1 MKNTKKLIGAA
12 AMLAAIGIALPAAY
26 TLAFK
31 DSVRLTLEDN
41 APTSGLLLDA
51 SRALKQKNV
60 ELARSKAGLRGF
72 TRRHAQWLSKKAAVE
87 EDIIKLESLISKGLK
102 LFKYESS
109 HSTYSKDELA
119 LDLDEKAGIL
129 RSLHSQRD
137 SAVASLQAI
146 KQQHRMAKDIINQ
159 SSAEV
164 VRLESKLDQ
173 FRSKSQNFDLLR
185 DLKKLIPDLGLM
197 HSSTINSKLD
207 LIDDRL
213 HEQQILLESQASN
226 DFGIIYQ
233 DDDYPVASPQVTI
246 DIDEIE
252 KLLNESQQP

>member
-1 MKNTKKLIGAA
+1 MKNIKTLIGAA
-12 AMLAAIGIALPAAY
+12 ATLAVVGVALPAAY
-26 TLAFK
+26 TLAIQ
-31 DSVRLTLEDN
+31 DSVRVTLEDH

-51 SRALKQKNV
+51 ARALQAKNV

-87 EDIIKLESLISKGLK
+87 ENILKLESLISKGLK
-102 LFKYESS
+102 LFKAES
-109 HSTYSKDELA
+109 HSTDRYSKDELA
-119 LDLDEKAGIL
+119 LDLNEKAGIL

-146 KQQHRMAKDIINQ
+146 KQQHQKAKDILNQ

-164 VRLESKLDQ
+164 VRLESKLDH

-185 DLKKLIPDLGLM
+185 DLNKLIPDLGLM
-197 HSSTINSKLD
+197 GSSTINKKLD

-226 DFGIIYQ
+226 DFGINYN
-233 DDDYPVASPQVTI
+233 DDHSQVTI
-246 DIDEIE
+246 DIGEIE